1 MCAAQPPVRLNDDPM
16 AVPGS
21 IPQTP
26 GAGGENMDEAERSG
40 PGGCM
45 ADGSGRATDVV
56 LAIDCSTTASK
67 AVAWD
72 RTGAAVA
79 EGRSPLSLRSPFP
92 GWGEQRPGE
101 WWKATVAAIQDVVAR
116 VDPARIAALC
126 VTHQRETFV
135 PVRDDGTPLRD
146 AILWLDERSRS
157 QLAELDRVFGND
169 ALHRLTGRPPSMTQ
183 SLPKL
188 RWLVE
193 HEPETILG
201 ADRIVEVHAW
211 LVHALTGT
219 WRTSL
224 ASADPTGCVDMARAA
239 WADGIIREIG
249 LRPDQFVSVSP
260 PGSPIGIV
268 SRSAAEATGLLAGTP
283 VVAGAGDGQAACLG
297 AGVVAPGRAYVN
309 LGTAIAGGVVADRY
323 VTDLAYRTCC
333 GAVPGT
339 FVLESVLRGGTAT
352 VSWFMDHLA
361 DPTIGPDPFAA
372 YEALA
377 RELPPGSDG
386 LMLVPYWNNVM
397 NPYWDPAATGLVLG
411 WTTAHRRHHLYR
423 AILEGIA
430 FEHRLAID
438 AISASAG
445 VPVAEHV
452 VLGGGARSS
461 LWRQILADV
470 LGAPATL
477 ARSPDATNL
486 GAGVLAAFGA
496 GWFPSVPEAAA
507 AMTGTGESHEPDPAT
522 AATYDALFREVYA
535 GLFPAVRPLMD
546 RLTALTVGGR
556 SG

>member
-1 MCAAQPPVRLNDDPM
+1 MGRGNDGAADL
-16 AVPGS
+16 
-21 IPQTP
+21 
-26 GAGGENMDEAERSG
+26 
-40 PGGCM
+40 
-45 ADGSGRATDVV
+45 V
-56 LAIDCSTTASK
+56 LGIDCSTTASK

-72 RTGAAVA
+72 RDGRAVA
-79 EGRSPLSLRSPFP
+79 EGRAPLALRSPRP
-92 GWGEQRPGE
+92 GWGEQHPAE
-101 WWKATVAAIQDVVAR
+101 WWEATVGAVRAVVER
-116 VDPARIAALC
+116 VDPGRIAALC

-135 PVRDDGTPLRD
+135 PVREDGTPLRD
-146 AILWLDERSRS
+146 AILWLDERSRP
-157 QLAELDRVFGND
+157 QLAVLDRIFGND

-188 RWLVE
+188 LWLVE

-211 LVHALTGT
+211 LVHALTGA

-224 ASADPTGCVDMARAA
+224 ASADPTGCVDMANAA
-239 WADGIIREIG
+239 WADGLIREIG
-249 LRPDQFVSVSP
+249 LRPEQFVPFSP
-260 PGSPIGIV
+260 PGARIGAV
-268 SRSAAEATGLLAGTP
+268 STGAAAATGLRAGTP

-297 AGVVAPGRAYVN
+297 AGVVAPGRAYAN

-323 VTDLAYRTCC
+323 LTDLAYRTCC

-352 VSWFMDHLA
+352 VSWFMDHVA

-372 YEALA
+372 YEDLA

-411 WTTAHRRHHLYR
+411 WTVAHRRHHLYR

-430 FEHRLAID
+430 FEHRLAIG
-438 AISASAG
+438 AIAASAG

-452 VLGGGARSS
+452 VLGGGARSA

-470 LGAPATL
+470 LGAPVLL
-477 ARSPDATNL
+477 ARSADATNL
-486 GAGVLAAFGA
+486 GAGILAAFAA
-496 GWFPSVPEAAA
+496 GWYPSVPAAAA
-507 AMTGTGESHEPDPAT
+507 AMTGTTQRHDPEPGPA
-522 AATYDALFREVYA
+522 ASYDALFRQVYV
-535 GLFPAVRPLMD
+535 GLFPAIRPLMD
-546 RLTALTVGGR
+546 RLTELTESGR
-556 SG
+556 AGQ